1 MVAVM
6 LQAIFLTKEIPS
18 SSAATLVMIIVS
30 RLPYSNYLK
39 SYVKQMAFILI
50 DLGVK

>member
-6 LQAIFLTKEIPS
+6 LQSIFLTKEIPS

-30 RLPYSNYLK
+30 HLALFK
-39 SYVKQMAFILI
+39 LFEKLC
-50 DLGVK
+50 

>member
-18 SSAATLVMIIVS
+18 SSATTLVMIIVS
-30 RLPYSNYLK
+30 HLALFK
-39 SYVKQMAFILI
+39 LFEKLC
-50 DLGVK
+50 

>member
-6 LQAIFLTKEIPS
+6 LQAIFLTEEIPS

-30 RLPYSNYLK
+30 RLALFK
-39 SYVKQMAFILI
+39 LFEKLC
-50 DLGVK
+50 